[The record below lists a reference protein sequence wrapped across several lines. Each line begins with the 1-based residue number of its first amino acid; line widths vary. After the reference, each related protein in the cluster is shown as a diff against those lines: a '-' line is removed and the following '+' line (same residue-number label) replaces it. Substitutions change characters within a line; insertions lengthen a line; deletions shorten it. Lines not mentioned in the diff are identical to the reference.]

1 MPYQFIIFDLETS
14 DTGSKAEICQLS
26 AITQTGSMYS
36 SYIMPKSNISPGAS
50 RVNNLTV
57 ENINGTRSLCKNS
70 VPVAA
75 MSLENALSSF
85 IKFIQQ
91 ACSINSCGT
100 QSIPVLIG
108 HNAAVFDVPVLLRN
122 SGKLY
127 DEQLDQ
133 INVNFGDSLPLIKS
147 LIQSQ
152 HAPLKLTNG
161 DYCRANIS
169 SVYQCLF
176 KDEFN
181 AHDAL
186 EDVKALRKILFS
198 PELAIDIRTI
208 VNGSQIQT
216 VRDARMDLDYID
228 KRLELFQTVVGGLYC
243 PQASESPITRGMT
256 LKIAGSGLSYKDL
269 CCLYQTFGDA
279 GVVGILSRVH
289 YCQQQPKCMRSG
301 DKKPRVT
308 NHKRI
313 LKNILLHFESKYG
326 YKTHDQE
333 QQ

>member
-14 DTGSKAEICQLS
+14 DTGSKAEIFQLS
-26 AITQTGSMYS
+26 AITQTGSMYP
-36 SYIMPKSNISPGAS
+36 SYIMPKSNISHGAS

-57 ENINGTRSLCKNS
+57 EIKNGTRSLCKNS

-75 MSLENALSSF
+75 MSIENALSSF
-85 IKFIQQ
+85 IKFIQH

-133 INVNFGDSLPLIKS
+133 INVNFGDSLLLIKS

-152 HAPLKLTNG
+152 HAPLKLTNR
-161 DYCRANIS
+161 DYCRVNIS

-186 EDVKALRKILFS
+186 EDVKALRKIFS

-208 VNGSQIQT
+208 VNSSQIQT
-216 VRDARMDLDYID
+216 VCDARMDLDHID
-228 KRLELFQTVVGGLYC
+228 KRLELFQTFVGGLYC
-243 PQASESPITRGMT
+243 PQASKSPITHSMT

-269 CCLYQTFGDA
+269 YQT
-279 GVVGILSRVH
+279 
-289 YCQQQPKCMRSG
+289 
-301 DKKPRVT
+301 
-308 NHKRI
+308 
-313 LKNILLHFESKYG
+313 
-326 YKTHDQE
+326 
-333 QQ
+333 